1 MGRKLLLA
9 ALLGGVGFLALRWP
23 LLNDVETGKTPAYPE
38 LQPREYRLG
47 EEQVE
52 KALRAA
58 VDGQPGWRYVGSGS
72 GPGGRAVQ
80 LLRTTV
86 VGLEH
91 DVNVRIRREGSV
103 TRVSVRSRSRSGPI
117 DLGQNARNIQGLLSL
132 LDTRLA
138 R

>member
-1 MGRKLLLA
+1 
-9 ALLGGVGFLALRWP
+9 
-23 LLNDVETGKTPAYPE
+23 
-38 LQPREYRLG
+38 
-47 EEQVE
+47 
-52 KALRAA
+52 
-58 VDGQPGWRYVGSGS
+58 
-72 GPGGRAVQ
+72 VQ

-117 DLGQNARNIQGLLSL
+117 DLGQNARNIQGLLGL